1 MFVIKILTMFKK
13 TTYLLLSILILST
26 AGLAQKL
33 QSKSFKSGE
42 HLTYQAS
49 YNMSGVLATFAEVN
63 LKVATVNTSKNKYL
77 HLKCTANTYAKWD
90 DFFKIRDLYEAYV
103 SPITIKPS
111 LYIRDNNEN
120 GTIRKE
126 KYIYKGN
133 TIQSSYVRGGAG
145 AVKAN
150 FTIPTNTR
158 DIVSTLYFLRNLP
171 IDKANKG
178 DQKDFN
184 IVFDRKTV
192 AATLTF
198 MGTETISTVLG
209 NKKCYK
215 IGVSLKKNKI
225 LEGKSGNII
234 YITADQN
241 KVPVLI
247 KFSIPVGNGQLKLIK
262 ATNLKY

>member
-1 MFVIKILTMFKK
+1 MFKK

>member
-1 MFVIKILTMFKK
+1 MFKK
-13 TTYLLLSILILST
+13 TTYLLLSTLILST

-49 YNMSGVLATFAEVN
+49 YNMSSVLATFAEVN

-90 DFFKIRDLYEAYV
+90 NFFKIRDLYEAYV

>member
-13 TTYLLLSILILST
+13 TTYLLLSTLILST

-49 YNMSGVLATFAEVN
+49 YNMSGVLATLAEVN

-90 DFFKIRDLYEAYV
+90 NFFKIRDLYEAYV

-145 AVKAN
+145 PVKAN

-192 AATLTF
+192 AATLSF

>member
-1 MFVIKILTMFKK
+1 MFKK

-33 QSKSFKSGE
+33 KSKSFKSGE

-90 DFFKIRDLYEAYV
+90 NFFKIRDLYEAYV

-215 IGVSLKKNKI
+215 IGVSLKK
-225 LEGKSGNII
+225 E
-234 YITADQN
+234 
-241 KVPVLI
+241 
-247 KFSIPVGNGQLKLIK
+247 
-262 ATNLKY
+262 

>member
-1 MFVIKILTMFKK
+1 MFKK

-90 DFFKIRDLYEAYV
+90 NFFKIRDLYEAYV

-171 IDKANKG
+171 IDKAKKG

>member
-1 MFVIKILTMFKK
+1 MFKK
-13 TTYLLLSILILST
+13 TTYLLLSTLILST
-26 AGLAQKL
+26 ASLAQKL

-90 DFFKIRDLYEAYV
+90 NFFKIRDLYEAYV

-126 KYIYKGN
+126 KYVYKGN
-133 TIQSSYVRGGAG
+133 TIQSSYVRGGAS

>member
-1 MFVIKILTMFKK
+1 MFKK

-90 DFFKIRDLYEAYV
+90 NFFKIRDLYEAYV

>member
-1 MFVIKILTMFKK
+1 MFKK
-13 TTYLLLSILILST
+13 TTYLLLSTLILST

-90 DFFKIRDLYEAYV
+90 NFFKIRDLYEAYV

-171 IDKANKG
+171 IDKAKKG

>member
-1 MFVIKILTMFKK
+1 MFKK
-13 TTYLLLSILILST
+13 TKYVLLLTLVFGT
-26 AGLAQKL
+26 VGLAQNL

-63 LKVATVNTSKNKYL
+63 LKVASVNTSKNKYL
-77 HLKCTANTYAKWD
+77 HLKCTANTYKKWD
-90 DFFKIRDLYEAYV
+90 NFFKIRDLYEAYV
-103 SPITIKPS
+103 SPYTLKPS

-126 KYIYKGN
+126 KYVYKGN
-133 TIQSSYVRGGAG
+133 TIKSSYVRGKSGAI
-145 AVKAN
+145 KAEFN
-150 FTIPTNTR
+150 IPSNTR
-158 DIVSTLYFLRNLP
+158 DIVSTLYYIRNLP
-171 IDKANKG
+171 IEKANNG

-192 AATLTF
+192 AATLSF

-262 ATNLKY
+262 ANNLKY